1 MTMSVAE
8 NPMTEQASR
17 NPQHVFALGSAVG
30 AFAILA
36 ALGLVFGALPHYWG
50 LGWDNLGNEDLRKND
65 FLADA
70 LLILIELGLI
80 GVLVYGAYLLLQQQ
94 KTPGVRAGMVLG
106 AIYCFIA
113 LWQIGRAHV

>member
-17 NPQHVFALGSAVG
+17 NPQQAFALGSAVG

-36 ALGLVFGALPHYWG
+36 ALGLVFGALPLYWG
-50 LGWDNLGNEDLRKND
+50 QGWESLGNKDLRENI

-70 LLILIELGLI
+70 LLILIELGVI
-80 GVLVYGAYLLLQQQ
+80 GVLVYGAFLLLQQQ
-94 KTPGVRAGMVLG
+94 KQPGVRAGIVIG
-106 AIYCFIA
+106 AIYCFIG
-113 LWQIGRAHV
+113 LWLT